1 MSKQGHVEDLIQA
14 FTKKAQI
21 KDELEGGRI
30 RIYEIHHHKFF
41 RELTPNYPVLSIN
54 DYADVIAERVPE
66 DEMAADDRD
75 FIKVIHFQADPSR
88 VHGIPFKF
96 LLKEV
101 RRRLPVGTCVT
112 ANARTRAR
120 YSPTRRSDWKSV
132 RVSRARR
139 LRRSSLPS
147 CDVIKSQLT

>member
-1 MSKQGHVEDLIQA
+1 VLVNKQGHIEDLIQA
-14 FTKKAQI
+14 FAKKAQI
-21 KDELEGGRI
+21 KDEQEGGRI
-30 RIYEIHHHKFF
+30 RVYEIHHHKFF

-66 DEMAADDRD
+66 EEVDADDRD

-101 RRRLPVGTCVT
+101 SLVPDIPLSG
-112 ANARTRAR
+112 RA
-120 YSPTRRSDWKSV
+120 Y
-132 RVSRARR
+132 
-139 LRRSSLPS
+139 
-147 CDVIKSQLT
+147 